1 VRRAAAGHLARLSR
15 MGVRG
20 ADPRDWYAITELSD
34 QGPGFAADEQIVIS
48 PSQVETFEKCGLR
61 WLLSMAV
68 GAQDG
73 GPTEYSTMGKVIHAV
88 AELTADDPAVSE
100 GDIAKRLDEIWD
112 ELDFRSSWYADKQRA
127 VAEQMVARFLA
138 WHENNDRDVV
148 AVEEA
153 FQVDLGRV
161 VIRGRV
167 DRAERDGAGRAVI
180 VDLKT
185 SASAVPDKDLPRHP
199 QLGVYQY
206 AVMLGAFERHG
217 LVEPGGAELIQVGK
231 GAFKAEVRI
240 QRQDEPAAD
249 DDDPDWTGRLVERVA
264 DGMANP
270 VFEARVNEGCRNCPV
285 RACCP
290 AHESGQQVTP

>member
-1 VRRAAAGHLARLSR
+1 
-15 MGVRG
+15 
-20 ADPRDWYAITELSD
+20 
-34 QGPGFAADEQIVIS
+34 VIS

-73 GPTEYSTMGKVIHAV
+73 GPTEYSTMGKVVHAV
-88 AELTADDPAVSE
+88 AELAAEDPGVSE

-138 WHENNDRDVV
+138 WHVENDREVV
-148 AVEEA
+148 AVEEP

-161 VIRGRV
+161 VIRGRI

-185 SASAVPDKDLPRHP
+185 SASAVPEKDLPRHP

-231 GAFKAEVRI
+231 GGFAARVRV
-240 QRQDEPAAD
+240 QRQDEPAGA
-249 DDDPDWTGRLVERVA
+249 DDPDWTGRLVERVA

-290 AHESGQQVTP
+290 AHESGQQVTPQ

>member
-1 VRRAAAGHLARLSR
+1 VL
-15 MGVRG
+15 
-20 ADPRDWYAITELSD
+20 
-34 QGPGFAADEQIVIS
+34 
-48 PSQVETFEKCGLR
+48 
-61 WLLSMAV
+61 
-68 GAQDG
+68 
-73 GPTEYSTMGKVIHAV
+73 
-88 AELTADDPAVSE
+88 
-100 GDIAKRLDEIWD
+100 
-112 ELDFRSSWYADKQRA
+112 
-127 VAEQMVARFLA
+127 
-138 WHENNDRDVV
+138 
-148 AVEEA
+148 
-153 FQVDLGRV
+153 
-161 VIRGRV
+161 IRGRV

-231 GAFKAEVRI
+231 GAFAAKVRI
-240 QRQDEPAAD
+240 QRQDEPAAA
-249 DDDPDWTGRLVERVA
+249 DDPDWTGRLVERVA